1 MKKNQKK
8 GLLLALIL
16 MITAL
21 PTIAYAAG
29 IEAVKTPTGF
39 MAFVTIIPLV
49 LVLTLLFLKVDMI
62 IAGLAG
68 GVLAMLIGGIGLAEA
83 NTQFLETIPTM
94 LSITVPIINSAIAM
108 AVFKSGG
115 YTAALTLA

>member
-29 IEAVKTPTGF
+29 IEEY
-39 MAFVTIIPLV
+39 
-49 LVLTLLFLKVDMI
+49 D
-62 IAGLAG
+62 
-68 GVLAMLIGGIGLAEA
+68 
-83 NTQFLETIPTM
+83 
-94 LSITVPIINSAIAM
+94 SS
-108 AVFKSGG
+108 
-115 YTAALTLA
+115 Y